1 MRILEEKE
9 VKVKMADYKPKTS
22 QDVVAPHLDP
32 LADEDAKRAADAGVK
47 DSAFVDYEDA
57 LHNYENRSDVET
69 LAARRA
75 REGGWKFEDAAFR
88 RSVENDELTGGVVTT
103 DQATDKKPEQQSA
116 IKDTTPRKASK

>member
-1 MRILEEKE
+1 MRKLEDKE
-9 VKVKMADYKPKTS
+9 VKEKMAEYKPKTS
-22 QDVVAPHLDP
+22 QDVVAPHLDA
-32 LADEDAKRAADAGVK
+32 LEGEDAKRAEEAGVK

-88 RSVENDELTGGVVTT
+88 RSAEDDELTGGVVTT
-103 DQATDKKPEQQSA
+103 DQATEKKAEQTSA
-116 IKDTTPRKASK
+116 TTPARKSSK

>member
-1 MRILEEKE
+1 
-9 VKVKMADYKPKTS
+9 MAEYKPKTS

-57 LHNYENRSDVET
+57 LHNYESRSDVET

-88 RSVENDELTGGVVTT
+88 RSVKDDELTGGVVTT
-103 DQATDKKPEQQSA
+103 DQATEKKPEQTSA
-116 IKDTTPRKASK
+116 RKASK

>member
-1 MRILEEKE
+1 
-9 VKVKMADYKPKTS
+9 MAEYKPKTS
-22 QDVVAPHLDP
+22 QDVVAPHLDA
-32 LADEDAKRAADAGVK
+32 LEGEDAKRAEEAGVK

-88 RSVENDELTGGVVTT
+88 RSAKDDELTGGVVTT
-103 DQATDKKPEQQSA
+103 DQATEKKAEQTSA
-116 IKDTTPRKASK
+116 TAPARKSSK

>member
-1 MRILEEKE
+1 
-9 VKVKMADYKPKTS
+9 MAEYEYKPKTS

-32 LADEDAKRAADAGVK
+32 LADEDAKRAEEAGVK

-57 LHNYENRSDVET
+57 LHNYESRPDVET

-88 RSVENDELTGGVVTT
+88 RSVEDDELTGGGVVTS
-103 DQATDKKPEQQSA
+103 DNATDKKVEQQKDV
-116 IKDTTPRKASK
+116 KDTSTVAARKASK